1 MNCNATKCLALLLL
15 LLTVGCTSTP
25 SLNHVNHFSSAADDE
40 AHGKCMSDNA
50 LFNNRQLMV
59 APAAVESAWTY
70 CVRQSGVWY
79 PGKGKEETQP
89 TNWTEE

>member
-1 MNCNATKCLALLLL
+1 MNSNANKSLALLLL

-25 SLNHVNHFSSAADDE
+25 SLNHRNHFSSAAEDE

-59 APAAVESAWTY
+59 APSAVESAWTN
-70 CVRQSGVWY
+70 CVRQSNVWY
-79 PGKGKEETQP
+79 PGKGKEEFQP
-89 TNWTEE
+89 TEWTEE